1 MEVDTGASVS
11 LIKKHIY
18 DSIAS
23 KSHTQ
28 PLQKSEVI
36 LKTYTDELVGILGAA
51 KVEHNLVIHVVEGK
65 GPNLMGRDWLSNLK
79 LTVNN
84 IHNLSTSSVVQ
95 DMVARHAIVFSEKLG
110 TLKGTEIKLR
120 ICM

>member
-84 IHNLSTSSVVQ
+84 IHNLSTPYAVQ
-95 DMVARHAIVFSEKLG
+95 DMVARHAIGAFREA
-110 TLKGTEIKLR
+110 
-120 ICM
+120 

>member
-1 MEVDTGASVS
+1 M
-11 LIKKHIY
+11 
-18 DSIAS
+18 
-23 KSHTQ
+23 
-28 PLQKSEVI
+28 QKSEVI

-84 IHNLSTSSVVQ
+84 THNLSTPSAVQ
-95 DMVARHAIVFSEKLG
+95 DMVARHAIVFSEKLS
-110 TLKGTEIKLR
+110 TLKGTEIKLY
-120 ICM
+120 M